1 MDEFLQAHLEVT
13 RKAGSRSWYDR
24 VVDRLTDEQREA
36 LDTALADPAIGQRAI
51 SVVLK
56 RWGFAISVG
65 QVGHY
70 RRTRGI

>member
-13 RKAGSRSWYDR
+13 KKTGSRSWYER
-24 VVDRLTDEQREA
+24 VVERLTAEQREA
-36 LDTALADPAIGQRAI
+36 LDSALADPAIGQRAI

-56 RWGFAISVG
+56 RWGCDISVG

>member
-1 MDEFLQAHLEVT
+1 MDEFLQTHLEVT
-13 RKAGSRSWYDR
+13 KKAGSRSWYDR
-24 VVDRLTDEQREA
+24 TVERLTAEQREA

-56 RWGFAISVG
+56 RWGCDISVG